1 MVGLGSRKRESNF
14 ISAIGI
20 TLISALIAALLL
32 ITLPRED
39 PRIVRLRQISLDLLS
54 PVLDVFAI
62 PFVELREASMNARDL
77 VALRQQNM
85 DLREENRNLRSQ
97 LDELTRAKL
106 LLSQYRKLLAL
117 PAEPNLHLVSARV
130 IADLSSPFVRTLVA
144 NTGKMAGV
152 EQGQAVLGNSGLV
165 GRVVSSGRVSSRIL
179 LLTDF
184 NSHVP
189 VVALS
194 SGVRAILSGTNSDN
208 PELRYLPR
216 KAKLK
221 QGDLLVTS
229 GDGGQMPIGLPVGTV
244 QIDENGGHS
253 VKLREDLS
261 RLDYVRVA
269 LSRELEPPPDI
280 ASPINAPAIGKLAK
294 PSSAKP
300 GSARPGQ

>member
-1 MVGLGSRKRESNF
+1 MVGLGSRKRETNF
-14 ISAIGI
+14 ISAVGI

-32 ITLPRED
+32 VTLPRDD
-39 PRIVRLRQISLDLLS
+39 PRIVRLRQLSLDLLS

-62 PFVELREASMNARDL
+62 PFVELREAGINARDL
-77 VALRQQNM
+77 VALRQQNLV
-85 DLREENRNLRSQ
+85 LRDENRLLRSQ
-97 LDELTRAKL
+97 LDELTRARL

-117 PAEPNLHLVSARV
+117 PSEPNLHLVSARV

-144 NTGKMAGV
+144 NTGTMAGV

-194 SGVRAILSGTNSDN
+194 SDVRAILSGTNSDN

-216 KAKLK
+216 KAKMK
-221 QGDLLVTS
+221 DGDLLVTS

-244 QIDENGGHS
+244 RIDEDGGYK
-253 VKLREDLS
+253 VDLREDLS
-261 RLDYVRVA
+261 RLEYVRIA
-269 LSRELEPPPDI
+269 LSRELEAPPDI
-280 ASPINAPAIGKLAK
+280 ASPINGPAIAAS
-294 PSSAKP
+294 PSAALV
-300 GSARPGQ
+300 GSLGRVADE